1 MKQVSYKQGDRHGCN
16 AFDAQRP
23 WRVASVSLL
32 RAETTAP
39 PATDGAGGRG
49 RHQLLGVRG
58 HVIAAAKEAPLASGN
73 GRGLHFP
80 RERAHGGG
88 EAQHHARYSNA
99 GNTDLT
105 KNKKVVR
112 ASTFGF
118 WQAAETERKG

>member
-39 PATDGAGGRG
+39 PATEGAGGRG

-80 RERAHGGG
+80 REATL
-88 EAQHHARYSNA
+88 ETTTLQK
-99 GNTDLT
+99 T
-105 KNKKVVR
+105 KKWFVR
-112 ASTFGF
+112 LPLAFGR
-118 WQAAETERKG
+118 QLRV